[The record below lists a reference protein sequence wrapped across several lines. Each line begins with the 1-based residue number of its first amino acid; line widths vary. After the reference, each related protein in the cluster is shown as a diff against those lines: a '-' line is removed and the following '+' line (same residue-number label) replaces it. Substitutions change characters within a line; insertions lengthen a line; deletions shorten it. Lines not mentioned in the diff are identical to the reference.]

1 MAIFDYLAADST
13 AHLET
18 FDYLVQ
24 WPVVHS
30 EIFDFAVD
38 SGIFEYFPVGL
49 TVFEPTSEDGL
60 GPASV
65 D

>member
-1 MAIFDYLAADST
+1 MAFDHLAGDATVHS
-13 AHLET
+13 ET
-18 FDYLVQ
+18 FDYLVR
-24 WPVVHS
+24 WLVVHS
-30 EIFDFAVD
+30 EFFYFAVD